1 MIAEQIHIAYQS
13 MIYLLRNQ
21 IAVVRDRLEVH

>member
-1 MIAEQIHIAYQS
+1 MPIAYQS

-21 IAVVRDRLEVH
+21 IAVVRDRLEAH